1 MESPVCEMQA
11 FPYDA
16 LHGRS
21 EEQGTEGSMRRSW
34 MMLVAVC
41 AIVGVAVASYGVETI
56 ITSGGSVLTGTIE
69 TGLPALVSVTTET
82 GDVFTVK
89 RDNMKHVR
97 FGERMEVTVETFDG
111 NIIVGTLGGISDIF
125 GLKTEGGDVQSISV
139 ESIVEIRFERTV
151 AELEVEQPVVTPA
164 GPAPSGVQGVVDVYE
179 SRSGSFTLGIDSGLQ
194 LGYSVK
200 NGFGTPRLTIGVNGI
215 LLGAVGRYYFT
226 PSVERVERVAERF
239 VSDGIRDFDVLLE
252 ETQAEI
258 TPFLVPYIQLGTDAF
273 IIPHLGGGVLFRL
286 GRLIYF
292 DLGATLDTVA
302 VPWLSVGLLIFF

>member
-1 MESPVCEMQA
+1 MSRVGAALVVIGAAVGLALAA
-11 FPYDA
+11 FGA
-16 LHGRS
+16 
-21 EEQGTEGSMRRSW
+21 
-34 MMLVAVC
+34 
-41 AIVGVAVASYGVETI
+41 ETI

-69 TGLPALVSVTTET
+69 TGLPAVVSVTSDT
-82 GDVFTVK
+82 GDVFTVQ
-89 RDNMKHVR
+89 RENMKHVR
-97 FGERMEVTVETFDG
+97 FGEDLQVTVETFDG

-125 GLKTEGGDVQSISV
+125 GLKTEGGDIQSISV
-139 ESIVEIRFERTV
+139 DSIVEIRFEPPAV
-151 AELEVEQPVVTPA
+151 QVEEPVVTSA
-164 GPAPSGVQGVVDVYE
+164 GPAPSAVQGVVDVYE

-200 NGFGTPRLTIGVNGI
+200 DGFGTPRFTIGVNGI
-215 LLGAVGRYYFT
+215 LLGAVGRLYFA

-239 VSDGIRDFDVLLE
+239 AGDGIRDYEELLG
-252 ETQAEI
+252 ETRAES
-258 TPFLVPYIQLGTDAF
+258 TPFLVPYLQLGTDAF